1 MAYKKVEYTEELIR
15 KLCDKLGNHNITL
28 TQNINFKTVG
38 DTVYVHIKNPDL
50 NMQDNEACF
59 EGWIIALKHHL
70 DYKRFVFDW
79 NNDNMIKKNGD
90 YNRFLFRVHKFKNM
104 FKDSFKFEMEKDK
117 EHEIEKFIEKLKVG
131 ENLLNEPS
139 GPKEYRKQGIS
150 ISEDFIEGLFSGKY
164 RELLMKKANS
174 KEINS
179 QLPVG
184 VFKEKIKIGNEIF
197 TAKKSA
203 IDLWGVNDET
213 KTISIFELKYN
224 NIRMGIVSELLF
236 YMYVLEEL
244 CISKDGLFK
253 YLNTKKSFRGA
264 EHFKN
269 NKKYNSLKGYFLTD
283 RLHPLIT
290 EGYINE
296 LNEGLKK
303 LGDLKI
309 ENILYDY
316 HNEKILLF

>member
-1 MAYKKVEYTEELIR
+1 MAYKKVEYMEELIR

-59 EGWIIALKHHL
+59 EAWIIALKHHL

-104 FKDSFKFEMEKDK
+104 FKYSFKFEME
-117 EHEIEKFIEKLKVG
+117 
-131 ENLLNEPS
+131 
-139 GPKEYRKQGIS
+139 
-150 ISEDFIEGLFSGKY
+150 
-164 RELLMKKANS
+164 KANS

-184 VFKEKIKIGNEIF
+184 VFKEKIKTGNEIF

-203 IDLWGVNDET
+203 IDLWGVNYET